1 MGAVKTMTT
10 DLTDETNNARGFS
23 LLPLSWSFG
32 YVIGFVVS
40 FAFSQFLPDFGPL
53 VP

>member
-1 MGAVKTMTT
+1 MTT

-23 LLPLSWSFG
+23 LLPLAWSFG
-32 YVIGFVVS
+32 YVIGSVVVL
-40 FAFSQFLPDFGPL
+40 AFSQFLPDLNRL